1 VPLRIQVAGHPVSI
15 DCDDVGAR
23 QVLEANFGALARPGG
38 GDDALPPELV
48 YVVRRTASG
57 KQFWLSCR
65 QESPL
70 RADDLGDLLY
80 ALEKDLVVSLQRR
93 RPKLLFLHSAVLERA
108 GRGYLLAG
116 DSGSGKSTT
125 TWGLLHC
132 GFSYLSDELAP
143 IDPATM
149 QVHAY
154 PHALCMKRE
163 PPPAYPLPL
172 GGVQYLASTLHV
184 PVAILPAR
192 LGPVTC
198 AVEAIV
204 LVHHDRAL
212 TVPRLRRLGSAEA
225 GARLYTTALNA
236 LAHPDNGLDVVLKI
250 ASQARCYLLHTADL
264 VQSCALFCDE
274 VVGTTDAPTSIAG
287 IEGPLKRSS

>member
-1 VPLRIQVAGHPVSI
+1 VWLNGGIEVLGHPVLI
-15 DCDDVGAR
+15 DCDDEDAR
-23 QVLEANFGALARPGG
+23 HVLEANFGALARLGG
-38 GDDALPPELV
+38 GSDALPPKMI
-48 YVVRRTASG
+48 YVVRRAASG
-57 KQFWLSCR
+57 RPFSMSCR

-70 RADDLGDLLY
+70 QFDGLGELLY
-80 ALEKDLVVSLQRR
+80 AVEKDLVVSLQRQ
-93 RPKLLFLHSAVLERA
+93 RPELLFLHSAVLERA
-108 GRGYLLAG
+108 GRGYLLVG

-125 TWGLLHC
+125 TWGLLHH

-154 PHALCMKRE
+154 PHALCMKRK
-163 PPPAYPLPL
+163 PPPAYPLPSD
-172 GGVQYLASTLHV
+172 GVQYLASTLHV
-184 PVAILPAR
+184 PVANLPAR
-192 LGPVTC
+192 LGPATC

-204 LVHHDRAL
+204 FVQHDRAL

-250 ASQARCYLLHTADL
+250 ASHARCYLLHTADL
-264 VQSCALFCDE
+264 EQSCELFCDE
-274 VVGTTDAPTSIAG
+274 VVGTP
-287 IEGPLKRSS
+287 

>member
-1 VPLRIQVAGHPVSI
+1 MPLRIQVVGHPVSI
-15 DCDDVGAR
+15 DCDDAGAQ
-23 QVLEANFGALARPGG
+23 QVLEANFGALARPAGG
-38 GDDALPPELV
+38 SDALRPEMV
-48 YVVRRTASG
+48 YVVRRTVSG
-57 KQFWLSCR
+57 EQFSLSCR

-70 RADDLGDLLY
+70 RLDDLRDLLY

-93 RPKLLFLHSAVLERA
+93 RPELLFLHSAVLERA

-125 TWGLLHC
+125 TWGLLHRD
-132 GFSYLSDELAP
+132 FSYLSDELAP
-143 IDPATM
+143 IDPVTM

-163 PPPAYPLPL
+163 PPPTYPLPP
-172 GGVQYLASTLHV
+172 GGVQYLVSTLHV
-184 PVAILPAR
+184 PVAILPAA
-192 LGPVTC
+192 LGPATC

-204 LVHHDRAL
+204 FVHHDRAL

-236 LAHPDNGLDVVLKI
+236 LAHPYNGLDVALKI
-250 ASQARCYLLHTADL
+250 ASQARCFLLHTADL
-264 VQSCALFCDE
+264 EQSCELFCDR
-274 VVGTTDAPTSIAG
+274 VVSTS
-287 IEGPLKRSS
+287 

>member
-1 VPLRIQVAGHPVSI
+1 MTLKLQVVGHPVSI
-15 DCDDVGAR
+15 DCDDAGAR
-23 QVLEANFGALARPGG
+23 QLLEANFGALARPGG
-38 GDDALPPELV
+38 VSDALPSEMV

-57 KQFWLSCR
+57 GPFSLSCR
-65 QESPL
+65 QESPIL
-70 RADDLGDLLY
+70 LDDLGDLLY

-93 RPKLLFLHSAVLERA
+93 RPELLFLHSAVLERA

-116 DSGSGKSTT
+116 DSGNGKSMT
-125 TWGLLHC
+125 TWGLLHRD
-132 GFSYLSDELAP
+132 FRYLSDELAP

-163 PPPAYPLPL
+163 PPPAYPLPS
-172 GGVQYLASTLHV
+172 GGVQSLVSTLHM
-184 PVAILPAR
+184 PVAFLPAR
-192 LGPVTC
+192 LGPATC

-204 LVHHDRAL
+204 FVHHDRAL

-225 GARLYTTALNA
+225 GARLYTNALNA

-250 ASQARCYLLHTADL
+250 ASQAHCYLLQTADL
-264 VQSCALFCDE
+264 VQSCDLFCDE
-274 VVGTTDAPTSIAG
+274 VVGTQ
-287 IEGPLKRSS
+287 

>member
-1 VPLRIQVAGHPVSI
+1 MWLNGGIQVVGHRVSI
-15 DCDDVGAR
+15 DCDDAGAR
-23 QVLEANFGALARPGG
+23 QMLEANFGALARPGG
-38 GDDALPPELV
+38 GSDASPPEMV
-48 YVVRRTASG
+48 YAVRRTASG
-57 KQFWLSCR
+57 KPFSLSCR
-65 QESPL
+65 QEAPL
-70 RADDLGDLLY
+70 HLDDLGDLLY
-80 ALEKDLVVSLQRR
+80 ALEKDLIVTLQRR
-93 RPKLLFLHSAVLERA
+93 RPELLFLHSAVLERA

-125 TWGLLHC
+125 TWGLLHH

-163 PPPAYPLPL
+163 PPPAYPLPPG

-184 PVAILPAR
+184 PVAILPVS
-192 LGPVTC
+192 LGPATC

-204 LVHHDRAL
+204 FVHHDRAL
-212 TVPRLRRLGSAEA
+212 TAPSLRRLGSAEA

-264 VQSCALFCDE
+264 VRSCELFCDE
-274 VVGTTDAPTSIAG
+274 VVGTPSETAA
-287 IEGPLKRSS
+287 